1 MSGGKRRRNQPAKAN
16 QQGNAQPSLTQVTR
30 VESSWSGP
38 LPRPEQV
45 EHFEAILPGA
55 AQRIFDMAERE
66 QGNRITVENQQVS
79 EAISFAKRGQYMG
92 FGLAAACIAAGTY
105 LAAIGQTWPA
115 VVLLGGSLGTVVA
128 AFFRSK
134 ATGKAE

>member
-1 MSGGKRRRNQPAKAN
+1 MSGGKRRRNQTAKTEAAPN
-16 QQGNAQPSLTQVTR
+16 QQPAITQVTHL
-30 VESSWSGP
+30 ESRWSGP

-45 EHFEAILPGA
+45 AHFESILPGA
-55 AQRIFDMAERE
+55 AMRIFDMAERE